1 MSSLLKVKAKKMKD
15 GQLKPSSEFFS
26 LEHNHRISFTN
37 NEVFDDEKNEH
48 LLPFERG
55 QIVRKLWTDEALKN
69 YTERTGQQSQVKDKH
84 YSYVID
90 CTKDT
95 TPREIYDSVGQWIE
109 KEFGS
114 RVYNISIHKDEGH
127 IINKNNP
134 KDHRQSGY
142 SLFYDRET
150 GAYYKDKKHTEL
162 LAKNLTELKENY
174 EIVKN
179 YHAHIEFSGMRKD
192 GTSIKAF
199 CSGDRKKN
207 NELKKQVL
215 KGLARER
222 QEYQRLDKYHLIGLN
237 KRFLGLLNNELVK
250 NGKEPVK
257 EKFNTDKNR
266 PKIKRVKSLKAFY
279 ELERKIGCGEALTE
293 NEQKAYNT
301 ILEKSNIQAQRLYD
315 KNQELENELNKL
327 QAKKW
332 NKSRAREVFKKFS
345 DEYNLIYDKMGLDKE
360 NDDRKR
366 FFSSEAVF
374 VETLDTDKM
383 DFESYTM
390 RNFEIIKEL
399 NERLYR
405 LEQEKINRLEQEKN
419 ELEQKNV
426 ELRNKNDELWEKEME
441 RGRQEFDNTINS
453 YSQNAK
459 DTPKI
464 ENIPFEIQIGGEI
477 EKIDLSLETS
487 KKLITRA
494 INYDISN
501 IERHLEA
508 INAKNTLSSAIQ
520 NHTSNLKNIL
530 ERYSKYK
537 ENFIN
542 IFSKIFKI
550 DFLDFLQ
557 KSKNQGRTL

>member
-1 MSSLLKVKAKKMKD
+1 MKD

-37 NEVFDDEKNEH
+37 NEVFDDEQNEH

-55 QIVRKLWTDEALKN
+55 QLVRKLWTDEALKN
-69 YTERTGQQSQVKDKH
+69 YTARTGQQSQVKDKH
-84 YSYVID
+84 FSYVID

-162 LAKNLTELKENY
+162 LAKNLAELKENY

-192 GTSIKAF
+192 GTSLKAF

-207 NELKKQVL
+207 DELKKQGL
-215 KGLARER
+215 KGLAREQ

-237 KRFLGLLNNELVK
+237 KRFIRLLNNELDK
-250 NGKEPVK
+250 KGKELVK

-279 ELERKIGCGEALTE
+279 ELERKIGCGENLTE

-327 QAKKW
+327 QSKKW
-332 NKSRAREVFKKFS
+332 NKSRAKEIFKEFS
-345 DEYNLIYDKMGLDKE
+345 KEWNANFDKMGFDRE
-360 NDDRKR
+360 NETRKT
-366 FFSSEAVF
+366 FFSGE
-374 VETLDTDKM
+374 VEFLNALDTDKI

-390 RNFEIIKEL
+390 RLFEKSKEL
-399 NERLYR
+399 NELK
-405 LEQEKINRLEQEKN
+405 QEKINELKQENARLNQEILDKG
-419 ELEQKNV
+419 K
-426 ELRNKNDELWEKEME
+426 
-441 RGRQEFDNTINS
+441 QEFDNIINS

-464 ENIPFEIQIGGEI
+464 ENLPFEIQIGEQI

-494 INYDISN
+494 INHDISN

-508 INAKNTLSSAIQ
+508 INNKNALSSAIQ
-520 NHTSNLKNIL
+520 NHSNNLKNIL
-530 ERYSKYK
+530 ERYSKYEK
-537 ENFIN
+537 KFID